1 MHGCLPACMYLYHI
15 YTVPMKAR
23 KGLDPQG
30 LELQKVVNHHVPA
43 GSAAQDLLTTDPSLQ
58 PEEVH
63 S

>member
-1 MHGCLPACMYLYHI
+1 MHEYLPECIYLYHI

-30 LELQKVVNHHVPA
+30 LELQKVVNYHVPA
-43 GSAAQDLLTTDPSLQ
+43 GSATQVLLNKS
-58 PEEVH
+58 